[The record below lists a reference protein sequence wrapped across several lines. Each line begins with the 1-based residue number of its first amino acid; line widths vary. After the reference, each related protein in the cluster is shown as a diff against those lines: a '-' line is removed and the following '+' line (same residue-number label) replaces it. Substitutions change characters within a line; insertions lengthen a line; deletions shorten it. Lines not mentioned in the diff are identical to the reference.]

1 MQRYLLAL
9 AGLAL
14 YASSLGAQD
23 YVDLEQERLEAAR
36 AREQQS
42 YQGSSAATSTTP
54 STSPYQASSSAAP
67 AQELVP
73 EPVPAQADSGPN
85 FGQIYNQLQMLQREV
100 MELRGQ
106 MEEQAY
112 ELRQLKQQS
121 LERYVDLDRRV
132 SGGAGTA
139 AANSPDKPNATSG
152 SSPAPA
158 GAGVAQPGESDAYRA
173 AYGLV
178 RNQQFPQAVDAFKQ
192 FLQKYPDGKYA
203 PNANYWLGELYLVS
217 DPPDLEAARR
227 AFTMLLEQYPDN
239 SKIPDALYKLGRVY
253 FQKGNPGKAREY
265 LDRVVGQ
272 YGDSGSS
279 AVNLA
284 RDFIAENY

>member
-14 YASSLGAQD
+14 YAGSLGAQD

-42 YQGSSAATSTTP
+42 YPGSTSAAPATS
-54 STSPYQASSSAAP
+54 SSSPYQASSSTAP
-67 AQELVP
+67 AQELIP
-73 EPVPAQADSGPN
+73 EPVPAQNNTGPN
-85 FGQIYNQLQMLQREV
+85 FGQVYSQLQLLQREV

-121 LERYVDLDRRV
+121 MERYVDLDRRI
-132 SGGAGTA
+132 SGGAGTDA
-139 AANSPDKPNATSG
+139 VGTPDKPVATTGSNQASG
-152 SSPAPA
+152 N
-158 GAGVAQPGESDAYRA
+158 GAAAQPGESEAYRA
-173 AYGLV
+173 SYALV
-178 RNQQFPQAVDAFKQ
+178 RNQQFDQAVEAFKQ
-192 FLQKYPDGKYA
+192 FLQDYPDGKYA
-203 PNANYWLGELYLVS
+203 PNANYWLGELYLVIT
-217 DPPDLEAARR
+217 PQDLEAARR

-239 SKIPDALYKLGRVY
+239 SKIPDTLYKLGRVY
-253 FQKGNPGKAREY
+253 FLKGNPSKAREY
-265 LDRVVGQ
+265 LDRVVGD